1 MPLVGCCKNFVRPKE
16 FYGSFLWMGFNCL
29 DATEPLQGGI
39 LLFTIK
45 SPEISGTHLNDL
57 GMMKGCVDLGT
68 T

>member
-1 MPLVGCCKNFVRPKE
+1 
-16 FYGSFLWMGFNCL
+16 MGFNCL

-57 GMMKGCVDLGT
+57 GMMKGCADLGT